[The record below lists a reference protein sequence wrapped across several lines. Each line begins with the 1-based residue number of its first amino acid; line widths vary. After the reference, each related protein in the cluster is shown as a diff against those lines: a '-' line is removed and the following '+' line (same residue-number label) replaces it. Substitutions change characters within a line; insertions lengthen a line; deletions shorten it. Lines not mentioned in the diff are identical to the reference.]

1 MEALYQ
7 SLLGL
12 ALLELSVYS
21 VTGQWCVP
29 KLFETKKWT
38 LQITHTDQGPD
49 IWEVSIVCFYLVGWY
64 A

>member
-7 SLLGL
+7 CLLGL

-21 VTGQWCVP
+21 VTGQWCAP

-49 IWEVSIVCFYLVGWY
+49 IWEVNIVCF
-64 A
+64 